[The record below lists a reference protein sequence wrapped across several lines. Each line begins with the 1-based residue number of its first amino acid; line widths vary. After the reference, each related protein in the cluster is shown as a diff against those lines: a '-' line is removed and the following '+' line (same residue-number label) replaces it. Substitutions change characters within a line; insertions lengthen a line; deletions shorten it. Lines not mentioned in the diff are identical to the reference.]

1 MSHQI
6 SARRSFMSGIGAA
19 LAAVGLGS
27 GTASAQVAGP
37 YTPFR
42 HPEDDWMERPVK
54 HRVIIDAPT
63 LDSPPEAFRF
73 ASNLLTTN
81 QSAYGLKDEDFG
93 LLIVIRHSA
102 TAFGFSN
109 AIWAKYG
116 EILSKR
122 RGTVVD
128 PETGKAPVRNIYV
141 SLPGKDGGT
150 ATLDGLAKRGVQFAI
165 CGSATRGIAGSIAQ
179 ATGGNADAINKE
191 ITSDPLTN
199 ARFVS
204 AGVVAVT
211 RAQERG
217 YSLIHAG

>member
-1 MSHQI
+1 MSDQI

-19 LAAVGLGS
+19 LAAVGLGR
-27 GTASAQVAGP
+27 GTASAQAAGP

-63 LDSPPEAFRF
+63 PTSPPEAFRF

-81 QSAYGLKDEDFG
+81 QSAYSLKDEDFG
-93 LLIVIRHSA
+93 LLIVIRHGA

-116 EILSKR
+116 EILAKR
-122 RGTVVD
+122 GNVVD
-128 PETGKAPVRNIYV
+128 PDTGKAPTRNIYV
-141 SLPGKDGGT
+141 SVEGKEARGT
-150 ATLDGLAKRGVQFAI
+150 TLDGLAKRGVMIAV
-165 CGSATRGIAGSIAQ
+165 CGSATRGLAGAIAQ

-191 ITSDPLTN
+191 ITSDPLPN